1 MQSCLG
7 IYIEE
12 NLIKYAKV
20 TREKDNIKIESF
32 GTKFYEDIEN
42 AIDKIVEETNS
53 IKSPIAINLSG
64 ERYDYYEVFALLNK
78 QALKKSMDIEFEM
91 SCTERGIK
99 KNSMEKRYMFVQ
111 KTDDIEKMKAI
122 NVSISKASLEMQK
135 DLFYKYNLTAVEPLP
150 TSIIN
155 LLKSNTDKNELIVN
169 MEEKTYLTFLKNGQ
183 IDNVQTLDTNI
194 FEALNEIT
202 RRENSANKAY
212 EILKNTTITTQEIS
226 SVMEDG
232 NEYIDIIIPLLFK
245 MLNEIKEKIAEFGE
259 QIDNIYFSGTG
270 VVINNVDM
278 YFQDRLNEIQC
289 EILKPGFL
297 DAQSLKI
304 GIKDYIEVNSAI
316 SMALNGLGIGTT
328 NELNFGNRGNL
339 ADIANYTAN
348 QMSSSKTWKDM
359 FKGKLQPSEKLI
371 VRLIALCFIF
381 VICYSFIAGRI
392 MDGMNRKYANAE
404 LKIKETQDSIEYLEG
419 TDEEQGRIELVEYL
433 TKEYKKST
441 ARLNNEVLEDEDAI
455 FREKELTNFLTKL
468 STTMPTEIRLV
479 SLENTEDRHI
489 VIQARSLKYQQLGF
503 FKTILE
509 ANNLLKDVKASTGV
523 RYHDEVE
530 NQDYILVT
538 IEGDLI

>member
-64 ERYDYYEVFALLNK
+64 ECYDYYEVFALLNK

-99 KNSMEKRYMFVQ
+99 KNSMEKRYMFIQ

-259 QIDNIYFSGTG
+259 QIDNIYFTGTG

-348 QMSSSKTWKDM
+348 QMSSSKTWKDI

-419 TDEEQGRIELVEYL
+419 TDNEQGRIELVEYL